1 MWCPKCKT
9 EYRDGITVCAD
20 CGTPLVEGSAEDF
33 DRIDLSTFKEEKT
46 AAKFLEYLE
55 YSGIADAQQEE
66 NEDGTY
72 SITVPTK
79 MEKKAEKLYRGFL
92 LAMEE
97 EEEEEEEKIA
107 PKQVAQSTE
116 ESAQNADEESV
127 TAQSEEDNE
136 NREYDWD
143 DEEDEADQTPY
154 KETEEEFEEAEQL
167 VSEEDIDENPEDLL
181 YASEGNYETKEDAY
195 KDTKYSGIT
204 FIVFGILGAVY
215 LALCKLDI
223 IPIKY
228 NTFVFIVICA
238 LFAGF
243 VLLGIVNCAK
253 ASKMKLLIPQEQ
265 EKTEKITQW
274 LSENITDA
282 FIEKWTDDSVT
293 EMENDLAI
301 TSHIRQSLLHEFPN
315 EEVAFLEYLA
325 DKYYSETF
333 LDE

>member
-66 NEDGTY
+66 NE
-72 SITVPTK
+72 
-79 MEKKAEKLYRGFL
+79 KLYRGFL

-107 PKQVAQSTE
+107 PKQVAQPTE

-204 FIVFGILGAVY
+204 FIVFGI
-215 LALCKLDI
+215 
-223 IPIKY
+223 
-228 NTFVFIVICA
+228 FIVICA

-265 EKTEKITQW
+265 ETTEKITQW

>member
-107 PKQVAQSTE
+107 PKQVDRKSTRLN
-116 ESAQNADEESV
+116 SSH
-127 TAQSEEDNE
+127 
-136 NREYDWD
+136 NRESRMPSS
-143 DEEDEADQTPY
+143 A
-154 KETEEEFEEAEQL
+154 
-167 VSEEDIDENPEDLL
+167 
-181 YASEGNYETKEDAY
+181 
-195 KDTKYSGIT
+195 
-204 FIVFGILGAVY
+204 
-215 LALCKLDI
+215 
-223 IPIKY
+223 
-228 NTFVFIVICA
+228 
-238 LFAGF
+238 
-243 VLLGIVNCAK
+243 
-253 ASKMKLLIPQEQ
+253 
-265 EKTEKITQW
+265 
-274 LSENITDA
+274 
-282 FIEKWTDDSVT
+282 
-293 EMENDLAI
+293 
-301 TSHIRQSLLHEFPN
+301 
-315 EEVAFLEYLA
+315 
-325 DKYYSETF
+325 
-333 LDE
+333 

>member
-97 EEEEEEEKIA
+97 EEEEKIA
-107 PKQVAQSTE
+107 AETGGTANRRICTE
-116 ESAQNADEESV
+116 CRRRICG
-127 TAQSEEDNE
+127 AQSEEDNE

-154 KETEEEFEEAEQL
+154 KETEEEFEEADAACVRWKILMKIRKICFMPVKAITRQKKML
-167 VSEEDIDENPEDLL
+167 IRIQNIQALHLL
-181 YASEGNYETKEDAY
+181 YLEYQEQCIWHYANWN
-195 KDTKYSGIT
+195 
-204 FIVFGILGAVY
+204 
-215 LALCKLDI
+215 I

-325 DKYYSETF
+325 DKYYSDTF

>member
-107 PKQVAQSTE
+107 PKQVAQPTE

-195 KDTKYSGIT
+195 KDTNIQ
-204 FIVFGILGAVY
+204 
-215 LALCKLDI
+215 ALH
-223 IPIKY
+223 
-228 NTFVFIVICA
+228 
-238 LFAGF
+238 
-243 VLLGIVNCAK
+243 LLY
-253 ASKMKLLIPQEQ
+253 
-265 EKTEKITQW
+265 
-274 LSENITDA
+274 
-282 FIEKWTDDSVT
+282 
-293 EMENDLAI
+293 
-301 TSHIRQSLLHEFPN
+301 
-315 EEVAFLEYLA
+315 LEY
-325 DKYYSETF
+325 
-333 LDE
+333 

>member
-107 PKQVAQSTE
+107 PKQVAQPNRRICTECRRRICDSTIRRR
-116 ESAQNADEESV
+116 Q
-127 TAQSEEDNE
+127 
-136 NREYDWD
+136 R
-143 DEEDEADQTPY
+143 
-154 KETEEEFEEAEQL
+154 K
-167 VSEEDIDENPEDLL
+167 
-181 YASEGNYETKEDAY
+181 
-195 KDTKYSGIT
+195 SGIR
-204 FIVFGILGAVY
+204 LG
-215 LALCKLDI
+215 
-223 IPIKY
+223 
-228 NTFVFIVICA
+228 
-238 LFAGF
+238 
-243 VLLGIVNCAK
+243 
-253 ASKMKLLIPQEQ
+253 
-265 EKTEKITQW
+265 
-274 LSENITDA
+274 
-282 FIEKWTDDSVT
+282 
-293 EMENDLAI
+293 
-301 TSHIRQSLLHEFPN
+301 
-315 EEVAFLEYLA
+315 
-325 DKYYSETF
+325 
-333 LDE
+333 

>member
-97 EEEEEEEKIA
+97 EEEEKIA
-107 PKQVAQSTE
+107 PKQVAQPTE

-127 TAQSEEDNE
+127 AAQSEEDNE

-143 DEEDEADQTPY
+143 D
-154 KETEEEFEEAEQL
+154 
-167 VSEEDIDENPEDLL
+167 EEDIDENPEDLL

-325 DKYYSETF
+325 DKYYSDTF

>member
-92 LAMEE
+92 LAMEK

-107 PKQVAQSTE
+107 PKQVAQPTE

-143 DEEDEADQTPY
+143 TVKGFAH
-154 KETEEEFEEAEQL
+154 
-167 VSEEDIDENPEDLL
+167 
-181 YASEGNYETKEDAY
+181 TKRQQ
-195 KDTKYSGIT
+195 K
-204 FIVFGILGAVY
+204 
-215 LALCKLDI
+215 
-223 IPIKY
+223 IPI
-228 NTFVFIVICA
+228 
-238 LFAGF
+238 L
-243 VLLGIVNCAK
+243 
-253 ASKMKLLIPQEQ
+253 KL
-265 EKTEKITQW
+265 
-274 LSENITDA
+274 
-282 FIEKWTDDSVT
+282 
-293 EMENDLAI
+293 
-301 TSHIRQSLLHEFPN
+301 R
-315 EEVAFLEYLA
+315 
-325 DKYYSETF
+325 
-333 LDE
+333 